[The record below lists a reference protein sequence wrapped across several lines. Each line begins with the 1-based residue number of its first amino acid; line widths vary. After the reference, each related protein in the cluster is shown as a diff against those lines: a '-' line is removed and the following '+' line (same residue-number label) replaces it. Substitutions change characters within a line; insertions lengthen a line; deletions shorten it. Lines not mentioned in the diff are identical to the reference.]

1 MAIGKG
7 MTQITLEIMERL
19 LATEDT
25 DDALAGMLDLLTHTL
40 KSSAGAVWLRK
51 AVLSAVLHR
60 QG

>member
-25 DDALAGMLDLLTHTL
+25 DDALAGM
-40 KSSAGAVWLRK
+40 GA
-51 AVLSAVLHR
+51 
-60 QG
+60 